1 MSSELHLDNLLIDAV
16 CHGDY
21 NEELI
26 GLVGTRYPK
35 PRHFF
40 ADSDAV
46 MTGLRNLARNAKFGP
61 FDSYPSEDKSDDS
74 LGAFQDEEEAIE
86 EQAFT
91 EVSEEAIPG

>member
-1 MSSELHLDNLLIDAV
+1 MFCWMSSELHLENLFIDTV

-26 GLVGTRYPK
+26 GLVGTRFAK

-46 MTGLRNLARNAKFGP
+46 VTGLRNLAQNAKFGS
-61 FDSYPSEDKSDDS
+61 FDSDPSADESDDS
-74 LGAFQDEEEAIE
+74 QGSYEDEGE
-86 EQAFT
+86 
-91 EVSEEAIPG
+91 